1 MGRHSGNT
9 DDGRDRREHHPAPG
23 RSRRRRRRGRA
34 FILFAAAFAII
45 IGLGVTGWYVLD
57 TSAGCGGQDVR
68 LDVAASPEIAPALQ
82 EVAAEF
88 SDANEGV
95 DGRCVTAEVSEAE
108 SASVTYGIT
117 GAGPASG
124 DADSDV
130 WIPDSSMW
138 ANLVKNDSEDVAFS
152 DTGTSVASS
161 PLVLARPS
169 EAEMPDERPSW
180 DALVPTSASDLEA
193 EGDEVHLVDPVRS
206 SSGMATLSLVADAI
220 GDEEDDGRP
229 QLVAALQTLQASSSP
244 DQAAAF
250 ENLSEDPEASRLL
263 VLSEQATWRYN
274 REHSDAPAQIS
285 YPEGGTYTLD
295 YPYIDR
301 SSDPTVSQAAELF
314 REKLTRSA
322 AQKIMRRNGFRTA
335 DGEADSQVLAED
347 AGFQAAL
354 PEQLPTPSAGDIQ
367 RITQAWNRLKLD
379 SRLLTIV
386 DVSGS
391 MLQTVPGTEMNR
403 MQLTAQASIQGLDLF
418 PEGSELGMW
427 RFSTTIN
434 DDLDYEELL
443 PIRELTAEVDGGATQ
458 REALRQQWNSVEPV
472 SDGDTGLYDTYLAA
486 YREMSRT
493 YKADRVNAILMLTDG
508 NNDDENGISLD
519 ELATKLEEESSPVKP
534 IPIFTIAFGP
544 DIDPEPLNRIAE
556 LSGGAS
562 YTTENPAEIGDI
574 FLKAFSNRLQP
585 AGGESEDEG

>member
-1 MGRHSGNT
+1 MGRHSGNNG
-9 DDGRDRREHHPAPG
+9 DGWDRQERRPPG

-34 FILFAAAFAII
+34 FILLASAFAII

-57 TSAGCGGQDVR
+57 TSGGCGGQDVA

-88 SDANEGV
+88 NAENEGV
-95 DGRCVTAEVSEAE
+95 EGRCVQAEVREAE
-108 SASVTYGIT
+108 SANITYGIT

-124 DADSDV
+124 DTESDV

-138 ANLVKNDSEDVAFS
+138 ANLVKNDSQDVAFT

-161 PLVLARPS
+161 PLVLARPA
-169 EAEMPDERPSW
+169 EADMPDEGPSW
-180 DALVPTSASDLEA
+180 EALVPTSASELGA

-206 SSGMATLSLVADAI
+206 SAGMATLSLVAGAI
-220 GDEEDDGRP
+220 GEEEEDGRP
-229 QLVAALQTLQASSSP
+229 QLVAALQTLQANTSP

-250 ENLSEDPEASRLL
+250 ETLAEEPEAARLL

-274 REHSDAPAQIS
+274 RDHSDAPAQIS
-285 YPEGGTYTLD
+285 YPEGGTYALD

-301 SSDPTVSQAAELF
+301 SSDPQVSQAAELF
-314 REKLTRSA
+314 REKLTRNA
-322 AQKIMRRNGFRTA
+322 AQQVMLKNGFRTA
-335 DGEADSQVLAED
+335 DGEADAKVLTED
-347 AGFQAAL
+347 AGFQPSL
-354 PEQLPTPSAGDIQ
+354 PEQLPTPSTSDVQ

-391 MLQTVPGTEMNR
+391 MLESVPGTGMNR
-403 MQLTAQASIQGLDLF
+403 MDITAQAAIQGLELF

-427 RFSTTIN
+427 RFSVGIN
-434 DDLDYEELL
+434 DNLDYEELL
-443 PIRELTAEVDGGATQ
+443 PIRELTAETDGGGTHM
-458 REALRQQWNSVEPV
+458 EALKQQWSSVDPV
-472 SDGDTGLYDTYLAA
+472 PDGDTGLYDTYLAA

-508 NNDDENGISLD
+508 NNDDEDSISLE
-519 ELATKLEEESSPVKP
+519 ELETKLEEESSPVKP

-544 DIDPEPLNRIAE
+544 DIDPEPLDRIAE
-556 LSGGAS
+556 ISGGAS

-585 AGGESEDEG
+585 AGGEQG